1 MNRIFEKGCCGDSI
15 IEGKTSPVSTIDAE
29 QAADRA
35 ENKMNT
41 ISTTSIF
48 YFYLT

>member
-15 IEGKTSPVSTIDAE
+15 IEGNTSPVSTIDAQ

-35 ENKMNT
+35 ENPMNT
-41 ISTTSIF
+41 TSATSIF
-48 YFYLT
+48 YY